1 MYFELVFLNLGFL
14 KGIVKGNLVNVEN
27 LYQRK
32 SGLFLVFVG
41 REQGVKYIFD
51 TIIVGVIGGVL
62 DLVRLGQLTL

>member
-41 REQGVKYIFD
+41 CEQGVKYIFD